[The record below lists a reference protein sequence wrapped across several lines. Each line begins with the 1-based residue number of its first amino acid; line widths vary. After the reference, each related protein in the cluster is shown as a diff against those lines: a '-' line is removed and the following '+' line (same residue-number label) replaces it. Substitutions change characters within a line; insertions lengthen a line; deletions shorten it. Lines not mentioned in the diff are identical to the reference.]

1 VKASPDFSA
10 PQSAAGQEIRSA
22 GPPGSGRSFTVR
34 AVLTGMLL
42 GSVLSIANL
51 YLGLQLGIVPNQA
64 IAGALLAAGIWA
76 ALSATS
82 SGRIPPLHLHE
93 NNISQT
99 VCSCAA
105 LIASAGLATAVPAM
119 TFVSGV
125 SFTWHRL
132 AGWLLVVCLLGIF
145 VAIALR
151 EPLVIR
157 DRLPFPMGTATAEL
171 LRQIHASESAGQA
184 GHLPPARR
192 PAALVLSGLVAAGWA
207 LLAHLRNLA
216 ILSPKFLVQGIS
228 AADLTF
234 NVPLSPLGLGIGGL
248 IGLRAAAS
256 MLLGA
261 IVAWGVLG
269 PRLVS
274 SGCVRFASYRE
285 LLNWLVWPGMALMVA
300 AAIVSTLLS
309 WATFRTAV
317 LRSWPALL
325 RKEQARTSAGYR
337 VLFVVL
343 LLAVAAA
350 GIVLQRTFFGIA
362 LWIAAI
368 SVLLALLLALVA
380 ARVAGETGI
389 TPVGPMGKLAQL
401 MVGAL
406 QPSAAGANL
415 AAANITGGAATQ
427 SADLLDD
434 FKCGFLLGTPARL
447 QAIAQI
453 CGALT
458 GAAVGSAV
466 YLQLF
471 PRPAEQLL
479 TPEWPAPGVAT
490 LKAVAELFRTGFAVL
505 PPGAAA
511 AFWTAVAVAAT
522 LSILERLLP
531 SGWSRFLPSPAAVG
545 LGFVIPAGN
554 ILTIFA
560 GALIAG
566 TAGRVFSG
574 WSQRYLVS
582 LCAGFIAGESLA
594 RVGLD
599 LAHLVHS

>member
-1 VKASPDFSA
+1 MKASADFRASRSA
-10 PQSAAGQEIRSA
+10 GGHEARSA
-22 GPPGSGRSFTVR
+22 GPPPASSQFTVR
-34 AVLTGMLL
+34 AVITGMLL

-51 YLGLQLGIVPNQA
+51 YLGLQLGLVPNQA
-64 IAGALLAAGIWA
+64 ITGALLAAGAWA
-76 ALSATS
+76 ALSAVS
-82 SGRIPPLHLHE
+82 SGRIRPLRVHE

-125 SFTWHRL
+125 SLTWLRL
-132 AGWLLVVCLLGIF
+132 AAWLSVVCLLGIF

-151 EPLVIR
+151 EPLVLR
-157 DRLPFPMGTATAEL
+157 DRLAFPMGTATAEL
-171 LRQIHASESAGQA
+171 LRQIHSARSTGP
-184 GHLPPARR
+184 GHEDDAPAARR
-192 PAALVLSGLVAAGWA
+192 PAALVVSGLIAAGWG
-207 LLAHLRNLA
+207 LLAQLRGLA
-216 ILSPKFLVQGIS
+216 SFTPGFSLRGIS

-234 NVPLSPLGLGIGGL
+234 NVPLSALGLGIGGL
-248 IGLRAAAS
+248 IGFRAAAS

-261 IVAWGVLG
+261 ILAWGVLG
-269 PRLVS
+269 PQLVE
-274 SGCVRFASYRE
+274 SGYVRFAGYRE
-285 LLNWLVWPGMALMVA
+285 LLNWLVWPGMALMLSA
-300 AAIVSTLLS
+300 AVVSTLLS
-309 WATFRTAV
+309 WATIRTAV
-317 LRSWPALL
+317 LRSWPIG
-325 RKEQARTSAGYR
+325 RSSAGYL
-337 VLFVVL
+337 VLFPVL
-343 LLAVAAA
+343 LLSVAATA
-350 GIVLQRTFFGIA
+350 IVLQRMFFGVA
-362 LWIAAI
+362 AWIAAVSI
-368 SVLLALLLALVA
+368 LLALLLALVA

-415 AAANITGGAATQ
+415 AAANVTGGAATQ

-447 QAIAQI
+447 QALAQI

-479 TPEWPAPGVAT
+479 TAEWPAPGVAT
-490 LKAVAELFRTGFAVL
+490 LKAVAELFQTGFAVL
-505 PPGAAA
+505 PSHAAGALWIAAA
-511 AFWTAVAVAAT
+511 AAAT
-522 LSILERLLP
+522 LSVLERVLP

-554 ILTIFA
+554 TLTIFA
-560 GALIAG
+560 GALAAAILG
-566 TAGRVFSG
+566 KLVSG

-594 RVGLD
+594 RVGMD
-599 LAHLVHS
+599 LTRLVR